1 MADNSTAPYRIGV
14 YRPAPMLEPFVRY
27 YGYRSACLTDA
38 IAVHPLN
45 ARTAP
50 TLIFEFSNADA
61 TLHIPASGDV
71 PVGLPRAILHGTQ
84 TGHRG
89 ELHIRGTIDSFDIV
103 FQPDGLDLLFALPAS
118 EFTDFSF
125 DAEAIFGQTIT
136 LFQERLA
143 DCHSLEE
150 RISTANQF
158 LIQHAQRA
166 RARDG
171 ISVSARQILL
181 GAGEG
186 RIPAMAE
193 RMGLGIRQ
201 FRRRFVQTVG
211 VSPKLFARIARF
223 EAALERMGRFPD
235 VSWTEVAYQFGY
247 FDQMHMVHEFA
258 QFTGGTPTRAL
269 RHFETAFQ
277 RRMPERRNSP
287 APSSDGGRWIL

>member
-1 MADNSTAPYRIGV
+1 MADKSTVPYRIGL
-14 YRPAPMLEPFVRY
+14 YRPAPGLEPFVRY
-27 YGYRSACLTDA
+27 YGYRSACLTDT

-84 TGHRG
+84 TCHRG

-125 DAEAIFGQTIT
+125 DAEAIFGPTIS

-150 RISTANQF
+150 RIITANQF
-158 LIQHAQRA
+158 LIQRAHRA

-171 ISVSARQILL
+171 VSVSAREILI

-193 RMGLGIRQ
+193 KMGLSIRQ

-211 VSPKLFARIARF
+211 VSPKLFGRIARF
-223 EAALERMGRFPD
+223 EAALERMGRSPD
-235 VSWTEVAYQFGY
+235 VSWTDVAYQFGY

-269 RHFETAFQ
+269 RHFEGAFQ
-277 RRMPERRNSP
+277 RQMPETRNSP
-287 APSSDGGRWIL
+287 APSFHGGRWVL